1 MTRID
6 PFPYKND
13 GIKTVENDLSAL
25 AEQLPPSTFRLVYAT
40 VQKAVA
46 PLLARIDALDREVST
61 LKDRFGQVE
70 TQQQTNIRNLEI
82 AFSANITTKERV
94 EAIENAPDKVGPG
107 TEDQQEQIESYLK
120 KKPDH
125 RATYGELRDL
135 LGVTK
140 SRFSQIIRGAS
151 FAILQHRHDRRRRS
165 LKLPA
170 IF

>member
-1 MTRID
+1 MIETAH
-6 PFPYKND
+6 FPYKND
-13 GIKTVENDLSAL
+13 AIPSGEIDLSSV
-25 AEQLPPSTFRLVYAT
+25 AEYLPPKALIAL
-40 VQKAVA
+40 QKTIDGTIS
-46 PLLARIDALDREVST
+46 PLLATIATQNQRIKALE
-61 LKDRFGQVE
+61 E
-70 TQQQTNIRNLEI
+70 QQNQNIKNIEI
-82 AFSANITTKERV
+82 AFRVINKTRERV
-94 EAIENAPDKVGPG
+94 EVLEEAPDKVGPG
-107 TEDQQEQIESYLK
+107 TEDQQEQIETYLK

-140 SRFSQIIRGAS
+140 SRFSQIIHGAK